1 MNLMIAK
8 RLVAVFG
15 FCFVA
20 SWSFFATTHAAQDN
34 RPAANL
40 EKQIQTTI
48 QKVLPACVGVTEAR
62 QGGVG
67 SFSGIIVTPEG
78 HILSAGHAVRSGNE
92 YTVHLAD
99 GRRATAV
106 GLGVNRWIDCAL
118 LKIKDRGDWPHV
130 EMGQSADLVKGQA
143 VFSVSHPGVFRA
155 DRGPVVRFG
164 HVVLPQTIPLGMIQS
179 TALMEPGDSGGP
191 LLDLKGRVVGIR
203 SQIRQS
209 LSENYDVPVDSYRL
223 YWDRLNEPNDFEV
236 DSIPGLPD
244 PGFTAR
250 RSRRGGSRV
259 VTVKEDSVAAKADL
273 QEDDIITR
281 VNGKQ
286 GTAWNLIAD
295 EYLNGKREFELDVTR
310 GEAREKLTLSFPVE
324 TKASVE
330 PSTVLR
336 ASAALVD
343 GFDWKQCF
351 DSLEQIEEALD
362 DYCITIQSKMHDE
375 VQVIQGTILKP
386 NGLVVSKNSS
396 VGDSPQLKLR
406 DGTLIDA
413 SVVSRDL
420 SNDLVLLKPS
430 QAIEGG
436 IDLGAVPAEDHADEL
451 GSILISPNPEG
462 EGCFSI
468 VASGLFRAPKDAGR
482 GYLGVELNASENGVT
497 LGRVMPDS
505 AAMKAGLKEGDIIKT
520 VDGVEVKTVRD
531 MQGYLRGTIPSD
543 QIKVVFMRGEEE
555 LTESVKLG
563 EVINNQPHVAD
574 AFDGGRSS
582 RRDGFQSIFCHDG
595 TLFPHECG
603 GPLFDCDGKFI
614 GLNIARYSRT
624 QCYAIPSG
632 IVKSFVESATK

>member
-1 MNLMIAK
+1 MNAK
-8 RLVAVFG
+8 RLVALFG
-15 FCFVA
+15 FCFA
-20 SWSFFATTHAAQDN
+20 SSWLFFASTSVATDD

-48 QKVLPACVGVTEAR
+48 QQVLPACVGVTEAR

-67 SFSGIIVTPEG
+67 SFSGVIVTPEG
-78 HILSAGHAVRSGNE
+78 HVLSAGHAVRSGSE

-99 GRRATAV
+99 GRSVRAV

-118 LKIKDRGDWPHV
+118 LKIKDRGEWPNV

-143 VFSVSHPGVFRA
+143 VFSVSHPGVYRA

-164 HVVLPQTIPLGMIQS
+164 HIVLPQSIPLGMIQS

-191 LLDLKGRVVGIR
+191 LFDLKGRVIGIR

-209 LSENYDVPVDSYRL
+209 LSENYDVPIDSYRL
-223 YWDRLNEPNDFEV
+223 YWDSLNEQRDFEV

-286 GTAWNLIAD
+286 GTAWDLIAQ
-295 EYLNGKREFELDVTR
+295 EYLNGKREFELEVTR
-310 GEAREKLTLSFPVE
+310 GDAREKLALSFPAE
-324 TKASVE
+324 NKASVE
-330 PSTVLR
+330 PSSILR
-336 ASAALVD
+336 SSAATLD

-351 DSLEQIEEALD
+351 DSLGKVEDDLD
-362 DYCITIQSKMHDE
+362 EYCITIQSRIHDE
-375 VQVIQGTILKP
+375 VQVIQGMILKSD
-386 NGLVVSKNSS
+386 GLVVSKNTC
-396 VGDSPQLKLR
+396 VGDEPQLKLK
-406 DGTLIDA
+406 DGTLVPAI
-413 SVVSRDL
+413 VVSRDL
-420 SNDLVLLKPS
+420 SNDLVLLRSS
-430 QAIEGG
+430 QTFAGG
-436 IDLGAVPAEDHADEL
+436 VDLTKVSTDDHAGTLGA
-451 GSILISPNPEG
+451 ILISPNPEG

-468 VASGLFRAPKDAGR
+468 LASGFFRAPKDAGR
-482 GYLGVELNASENGVT
+482 GYLGVELNASEDGVT
-497 LGRVMPDS
+497 LGRIMPDS
-505 AAMKAGLKEGDIIKT
+505 AAMKAGLKEGDIIKS
-520 VDGVEVKTVRD
+520 VDGVEVKSVRD

-543 QIKVVFMRGEEE
+543 KVKVVIMRGEEE
-555 LTESVKLG
+555 RTETVKLG
-563 EVINNQPHVAD
+563 EVITNPPHVAD
-574 AFDGGRSS
+574 AFDGGRST
-582 RRDGFQSIFCHDG
+582 RRDGFQSIMIHDG

-603 GPLFDCDGKFI
+603 GPLFDCDGKLI
-614 GLNIARYSRT
+614 GINIARYSRT

-632 IVKSFVESATK
+632 IVKSFVDSATK